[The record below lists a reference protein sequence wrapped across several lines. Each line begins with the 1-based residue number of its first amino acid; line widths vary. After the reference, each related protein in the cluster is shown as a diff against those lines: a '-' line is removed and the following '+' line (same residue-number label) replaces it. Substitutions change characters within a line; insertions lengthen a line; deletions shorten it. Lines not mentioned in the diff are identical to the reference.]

1 MTAQQHRR
9 TFVIGLLGE
18 HIGSSLAAPLQEAEG
33 AAGGH
38 SLAYRLV
45 DAAELGLGPG
55 DAADVLRWAVRLGFD
70 GLNVTH
76 PFKNVVL
83 DLVDELSPEAAAL
96 GAVNTIV
103 IRDGRTVGHN
113 TDWVGFASA
122 LSTTL
127 PDALGQDALLLGAG
141 GAGVAVGYGALR
153 AGVRRLL
160 VADTSPERAQAV
172 VDRLEAAVGPGRA
185 QVHLD
190 VASALDE
197 VGGLIQATPVG
208 MTGAPGMPLDP
219 ALLDPRHW
227 VAEIIYF
234 PLETE
239 LVHEARARGCAT
251 MTGGAMAIH
260 QHATAYELFTGERA
274 DVERMT
280 EHFTGLTGLRV
291 LGPAAVAAPATVPT
305 TAG

>member
-1 MTAQQHRR
+1 MTSQQHRR
-9 TFVIGLLGE
+9 SFAIGLLGE
-18 HIGSSLAAPLQEAEG
+18 HIGSSLAAPLQETEAA
-33 AAGGH
+33 AAGH
-38 SLAYRLV
+38 ALAYRLV
-45 DAAELGLGPG
+45 DAAELGLGPD

-83 DLVDELSPEAAAL
+83 DLVDDVSPEAAAL

-122 LSTTL
+122 LSATL
-127 PDALGQDALLLGAG
+127 PDAVGQDALLLGAG

-153 AGVRRLL
+153 AGVRHLR

-185 QVHLD
+185 TVHLD
-190 VASALDE
+190 VASALDG

-208 MTGAPGMPLDP
+208 MTGSPGMPLDP
-219 ALLDPRHW
+219 ALLEPGQW

-239 LVHEARARGCAT
+239 LVHAARARGCST

-260 QHATAYELFTGERA
+260 QHAAAYELFTGESA

-280 EHFTGLTGLRV
+280 RHFTRLTGLRV
-291 LGPAAVAAPATVPT
+291 LGPSDAAAPAASSI
-305 TAG
+305 AG

>member
-1 MTAQQHRR
+1 METMTSQQHRR
-9 TFVIGLLGE
+9 SFVIGLLGE
-18 HIGSSLAAPLQEAEG
+18 HIGSSLAAPLQEGEAA
-33 AAGGH
+33 AAGH
-38 SLAYRLV
+38 ALAYRLV
-45 DAAELGLGPG
+45 DAAELGLGDG

-83 DLVDELSPEAAAL
+83 DLVDEVSPEAAAL

-103 IRDGRTVGHN
+103 IRDGGTTGHN

-127 PDALGQDALLLGAG
+127 PQAAGQDALLLGAG

-160 VADTSPERAQAV
+160 VSDTSPERAQSV

-185 QVHLD
+185 RVHLD
-190 VASALDE
+190 VASALDD

-208 MTGAPGMPLDP
+208 MSGSPGVPLDP
-219 ALLDPRHW
+219 ALLETDQW

-239 LVHEARARGCAT
+239 LVHAARATGCAT

-260 QHATAYELFTGERA
+260 QHAAAYELFTGEKA
-274 DVERMT
+274 DVARMT
-280 EHFTGLTGLRV
+280 DNFTRLTGLRV
-291 LGPAAVAAPATVPT
+291 FGPETVAASAS
-305 TAG
+305 

>member
-1 MTAQQHRR
+1 MTSQPHRR
-9 TFVIGLLGE
+9 SFVIGLLGE
-18 HIGSSLAAPLQEAEG
+18 HIGSSLAAPLQEVEAA
-33 AAGGH
+33 AAGH
-38 SLAYRLV
+38 ALAYRLV
-45 DAAELGLGPG
+45 DAAELGLGAA

-83 DLVDELSPEAAAL
+83 DLVDEVSPEAAAL

-103 IRDGRTVGHN
+103 IRDGRTTGHN

-122 LSTTL
+122 LSATL
-127 PDALGQDALLLGAG
+127 PQAVGQDALLLGAG

-153 AGVRRLL
+153 AGVRQLL
-160 VADTSPERAQAV
+160 VCDTSPGRAQAV

-185 QVHLD
+185 RVHLD

-208 MTGAPGMPLDP
+208 MTGSPGTPLDP
-219 ALLDPRHW
+219 ALLQPGQW

-239 LVHEARARGCAT
+239 LVHEARAIGCAT

-260 QHATAYELFTGERA
+260 QHAAAYELFTGEVA
-274 DVERMT
+274 DVPRMT
-280 EHFTGLTGLRV
+280 EHFTRLTGLRV
-291 LGPAAVAAPATVPT
+291 LGPDAV
-305 TAG
+305 TASAS

>member
-1 MTAQQHRR
+1 MTSQQRR
-9 TFVIGLLGE
+9 RSFAIGLLGE
-18 HIGSSLAAPLQEAEG
+18 HIGSSLAAPLQEEE
-33 AAGGH
+33 AAAAGH

-83 DLVDELSPEAAAL
+83 DLVDEVTPEAAAL

-103 IRDGRTVGHN
+103 ISDGRTTGHN

-127 PDALGQDALLLGAG
+127 PQAAGQDALLLGAG

-160 VADTSPERAQAV
+160 VSDTSPERAQAV

-185 QVHLD
+185 RVHLD
-190 VASALDE
+190 VASALE
-197 VGGLIQATPVG
+197 QVGGLIQATPVG
-208 MTGAPGMPLDP
+208 MSSSPGVPLD
-219 ALLDPRHW
+219 ATLLRPSQW

-239 LVHEARARGCAT
+239 LVHAARAIGCAT

-260 QHATAYELFTGERA
+260 QHATAYGLFTGERA
-274 DVERMT
+274 DVARMT
-280 EHFTGLTGLRV
+280 EHFTRLTGLRV
-291 LGPAAVAAPATVPT
+291 LGTDPSVEPT
-305 TAG
+305 TVASQAV

>member
-1 MTAQQHRR
+1 VTTLQHRKS
-9 TFVIGLLGE
+9 FVIGLLGE
-18 HIGSSLAAPLQEAEG
+18 GIGSSLAAPLQEGE
-33 AAGGH
+33 AAAAGH
-38 SLAYRLV
+38 SLAYRLI
-45 DAAELGLGPG
+45 DTAELGLGPG
-55 DAADVLRWAVRLGFD
+55 DATDVLRWAVRLGFD

-83 DLVDELSPEAAAL
+83 DLVDEVSPEADAL

-103 IRDGRTVGHN
+103 IREGRTIGHN

-122 LSTTL
+122 LSATL
-127 PDALGQDALLLGAG
+127 PEALGQDALLLGAG

-153 AGVRRLL
+153 AGVRHLR
-160 VADTSPERAQAV
+160 VTDTSPERAQAV
-172 VDRLEAAVGPGRA
+172 VDRLAAVVGPGRA

-190 VASALDE
+190 VASALE
-197 VGGLIQATPVG
+197 GVGGLIQATPVG
-208 MTGAPGMPLDP
+208 MTGTPGTPLDP
-219 ALLDPRHW
+219 ALLHPGQW

-260 QHATAYELFTGERA
+260 QHAAAYELFTGERA

-280 EHFTGLTGLRV
+280 EHFTRLTGLSV
-291 LGPAAVAAPATVPT
+291 LDRAGVSTPA
-305 TAG
+305 G

>member
-1 MTAQQHRR
+1 MTSQQHRR
-9 TFVIGLLGE
+9 SFVIGLLGE
-18 HIGSSLAAPLQEAEG
+18 HIGSSLAAPLQEGEAA
-33 AAGGH
+33 AAGH
-38 SLAYRLV
+38 ALAYRLV
-45 DAAELGLGPG
+45 DAAELALGA
-55 DAADVLRWAVRLGFD
+55 DDVADVLRWVVRLGFD

-83 DLVDELSPEAAAL
+83 DLVDEVSPEAAAL

-103 IRDGRTVGHN
+103 IRDGRTTGHN

-127 PDALGQDALLLGAG
+127 PQAAGQDALLLGAG

-153 AGVRRLL
+153 AGVRQLL
-160 VADTSPERAQAV
+160 VSDTSPERAQSV
-172 VDRLEAAVGPGRA
+172 VDRLEAAVGQGRA
-185 QVHLD
+185 RVHLD

-208 MTGAPGMPLDP
+208 MTGSPGVPLDP
-219 ALLDPRHW
+219 ALLEPGQW

-239 LVHEARARGCAT
+239 LVHAARAIGCAT

-260 QHATAYELFTGERA
+260 QHAAAYELFTGETP
-274 DVERMT
+274 DVARMT
-280 EHFTGLTGLRV
+280 QHFTRLTGLRV
-291 LGPAAVAAPATVPT
+291 LGPDAVAASAS
-305 TAG
+305 